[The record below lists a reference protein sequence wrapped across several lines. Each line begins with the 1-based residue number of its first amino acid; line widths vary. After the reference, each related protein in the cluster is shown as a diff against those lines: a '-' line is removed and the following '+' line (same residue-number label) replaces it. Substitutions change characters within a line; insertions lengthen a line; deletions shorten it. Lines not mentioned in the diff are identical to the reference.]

1 MLKSL
6 SKNSTMTFLGLG
18 DSAELDF
25 GPISVTIPNINKMYM
40 YQQVKKIWDAMQYS
54 TVADQHGLKGT

>member
-6 SKNSTMTFLGLG
+6 SKNSTMIFLGLG

-40 YQQVKKIWDAMQYS
+40 YQQVKKI
-54 TVADQHGLKGT
+54 